1 MSRSMKLLEAF
12 SDIDEQLLVEETKKT
27 KVKNS
32 HQSYI
37 ERMIGMK
44 KLKYV
49 LAPVC
54 MLTIAV
60 VGYVGYINSN
70 YNVER
75 NPIVDFLDSAKE
87 ESIATT
93 ININKISDMSMA
105 RLDANVEVLN
115 NIMIPYFGYMT
126 NLAIPEDFDN
136 KEDYKAVY
144 VRSDRKVDNY
154 DILNNYEFTYRN
166 TYNNRKIIIA
176 FSDKYKPLRDYEIIG
191 ADKISK
197 IGEVELIISQY
208 KNMYIVKFTHKGINI
223 DIETIDITES
233 ELITLLESIINRIN
247 NPINIDDIEDKDI
260 GANELPKEVSS
271 SDYPDYYG
279 GKYIDKNGNNVVW
292 IYGDNVENRKAIC
305 KYLGITESKTIFK
318 NAKYSYN
325 YLTELQAKISKAM
338 SNKEIPFVTSSALS
352 DTTNNI
358 IVTVTTQN
366 NNDIEKV
373 KKLDTIGVAI
383 EIKYSEHSAST
394 EDLLKAE

>member
-87 ESIATT
+87 ESITT
-93 ININKISDMSMA
+93 AININKISDMSMA

-176 FSDKYKPLRDYEIIG
+176 FSDKYKPLRDYEIID

-260 GANELPKEVSS
+260 GANELPKEVSA

-292 IYGDNVENRKAIC
+292 IYGDNIENRKAIC

-373 KKLDTIGVAI
+373 KKLDTIGGAI